1 MGAEVPSI
9 IDARLAIDDLK
20 KTVLSPW
27 PTNPAWRL
35 VKIPAILLFKT
46 RHVRRHPWIRK
57 ITKAVGSIYV
67 LEGINGEP
75 IDWPAG
81 HFGTYFRCTPRRK
94 YENPYIEDL
103 YWLHEIYH
111 LYTWLPRAR
120 QVTPRKHEDW
130 HDWQRRMIHS
140 EIRAACAS
148 ECMAHIFI
156 PGLRKKTF
164 KHPIWVDRFLKD
176 EAWIKAIRAGKI
188 SRNEAFKRVK
198 RERRRCY
205 EKSRYDDY
213 VEAQVRGYYQSN
225 LDWVIL
231 LASKPEEVTISGVT
245 TPVYRAIE
253 DHLKAMLY
261 GRVSDE
267 EHAAWLV
274 EACGN
279 NPLARD
285 PLGAVPT
292 FDRAM
297 YESIKDHPEWQYPGV
312 PFPHLATAF
321 EARFRR
327 YYAEFGNA
335 VFLT

>member
-1 MGAEVPSI
+1 MGAELPSI
-9 IDARLAIDDLK
+9 IDVCPVIDYLEK
-20 KTVLSPW
+20 VVLSPW

-46 RHVRRHPWIRK
+46 RLFRKHPWIRK

-111 LYTWLPRAR
+111 LYTWLLGAR
-120 QVTPRKHEDW
+120 QVTPLKHEDW
-130 HDWQRRMIHS
+130 YDWQRRMIHS

-156 PGLRKKTF
+156 PGLREKTF
-164 KHPIWVDRFLKD
+164 KHPIWVDRFLKQK
-176 EAWIKAIRAGKI
+176 AWINAIRAGKI

-198 RERRRCY
+198 KDRRRCY

-225 LDWVIL
+225 IDWVIL
-231 LASKPEEVTISGVT
+231 LASKPEEVTMGGVT

-261 GRVSDE
+261 GQVSDE

-274 EACGN
+274 EACG
-279 NPLARD
+279 A
-285 PLGAVPT
+285 
-292 FDRAM
+292 DRRPQTAADAISEPAPVIH
-297 YESIKDHPEWQYPGV
+297 ESAQDRPGSCYPGV
-312 PFPHLATAF
+312 PFPHLAASF
-321 EARFRR
+321 AARFQR